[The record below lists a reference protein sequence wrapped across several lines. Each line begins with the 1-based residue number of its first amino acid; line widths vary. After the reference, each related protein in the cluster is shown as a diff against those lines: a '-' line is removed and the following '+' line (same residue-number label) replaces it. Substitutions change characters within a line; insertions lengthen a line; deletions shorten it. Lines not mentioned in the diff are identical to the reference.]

1 MRRSFIE
8 GLKHAF
14 AVGPDPKRGLEAPLP
29 SVLERAAEVVV
40 EYGLEMPATVVLET
54 LSPLNFLA
62 SQAASAFIPLLS
74 GFMNT
79 SELEE
84 AALALEDR
92 TVVRQLA
99 DRIEQLSRE
108 SISC

>member
-1 MRRSFIE
+1 MRRSFIK

-14 AVGPDPKRGLEAPLP
+14 AVGPDPNRDPEASLP
-29 SVLERAAEVVV
+29 EVLERAADTVAAR
-40 EYGLEMPATVVLET
+40 GLEMPAVFLLET

-62 SQAASAFIPLLS
+62 SQAASAFLPLLS

-92 TVVRQLA
+92 STVRRLIE
-99 DRIEQLSRE
+99 RIEQLSRE
-108 SISC
+108 SSPC